1 MRVLAVIAYVAVIFT
16 LSSWSNPP
24 SGPGLLHLDKIVHV
38 VEYGILGILLG
49 WAARPRLR
57 GVRLIALAIVLG
69 LLVAVADEL
78 YQRATPGR
86 ESSVFDMAADF
97 VGLTLGVL
105 AYERRTA
112 KRP

>member
-24 SGPGLLHLDKIVHV
+24 SGPGLQLDKVVHV

-57 GVRLIALAIVLG
+57 GGRLIALAIVLG
-69 LLVAVADEL
+69 FLVAVSDEL

-86 ESSVFDMAADF
+86 ESSVVDVVADC
-97 VGLTLGVL
+97 VGLILGVL

-112 KRP
+112 RRP